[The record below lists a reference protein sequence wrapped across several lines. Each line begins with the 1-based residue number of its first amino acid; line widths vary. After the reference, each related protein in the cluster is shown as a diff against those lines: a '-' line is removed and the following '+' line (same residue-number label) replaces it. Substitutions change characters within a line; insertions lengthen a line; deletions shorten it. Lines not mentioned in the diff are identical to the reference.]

1 MKVENEKLLYVGRR
15 PVRAV
20 KCVLTAVLTLLLAVS
35 CFVGGPTVKAQ
46 ADIGGIAPIEPN
58 TTTTIDGEDYYEID
72 TVEELYWFAGYI
84 NGTETPAEGE
94 GTINAVLT
102 EDIVINNKTML
113 NEDGSLAVADTST
126 LVPWTPIG
134 NTVSENSGFGG
145 PVEFFGGV
153 FDGQGHTIS
162 GLYYKE
168 IDGTITGGLFGSV
181 KGTVKRV
188 GLVNSYIENN
198 GDYTGG
204 ICGYVH
210 GNGTILGCYNAATVE
225 GSGICGSFFSGTIS
239 HCYNA
244 GVIGLNVSSRACGIS
259 GPTGN
264 NYDGWIATLRYCV
277 TETED
282 AYYNLGK
289 NVNAED
295 VYVGGYITEERL
307 GNGELTYIL
316 NGRVSADEENAE
328 LYWYQTLGSDIA
340 PVINTS
346 HEKIY
351 EDGACANNPVLRLY
365 TNTDRTPAHE
375 YTKNG
380 VLCDYCYDIHPE
392 KVDELVENGVWQ
404 IDSAE
409 DLYLFSEYYNYYAC
423 YTSEEDTESDAP
435 AYVDAILLADIDLNP
450 AMEGADL
457 VTVGTDGSLTDA
469 ETGDWREWT
478 PIGKKRV
485 YTGTFDG
492 NGHVI
497 SHMFIDQPESS
508 VWGFIGDGEAGT
520 VVKDLGIRD
529 SYIRGSRILGSILAG
544 EGTVTRCFSNCTL
557 VSDFYTTN
565 STSEAHYYYVG
576 GISPYGTIESCYYDG
591 RIYVNSGYG
600 NCKYVIGPTPENC
613 FFVAD
618 IIDYRSGSTCGYA
631 DILSSLTKI
640 TEAQVTDG
648 SLAHML
654 QQTYLG
660 GEQYWSQG
668 TGYPVPIAGEKIE
681 HSYDEMTKQCC
692 CGGYVWDENLTDAYF
707 ADIPEQVNG
716 VYQIGT
722 AAELYWFAGLVNGD
736 KRVCKDGVEQD
747 LAANAVLTANITV
760 NAAVMQA
767 DGRTVVE
774 DTSALLPWTPMGQY
788 DYDNQLYAYYTGS
801 FDGQGYT
808 ISGLYLPYEGK
819 YYSAGLFGALG
830 NGGTIEKVLL
840 KDSYF
845 TGKKYAG
852 GICGYNVGTIRSC
865 YSDAMVTGNSY
876 YGGLCG
882 YGNISYSYYAG
893 GCAYAIGQMSS
904 FADHCVSSTGLYK
917 ALYSS
922 SSYWHKNCV
931 SNLATTPV
939 IENWRG
945 SYSSEQLPQDY
956 TISTEN
962 MIASGELAYL
972 LNGEVSADTENAE
985 LYWYQVLGTDATPV
999 LQASEDGKIYAQQ
1012 ACPATSK
1019 LRFANESMPTVVH
1032 VYSDGYVCDSCYSIK
1047 ENAEFIIN
1055 DGTTWQIGNAAGLY
1069 AFNKYMN
1076 NVASPTAIN
1085 VVLTADID
1093 LNPGMDLD
1101 LMLDDATKTLRNT
1114 DGLTAWTP
1122 IIRCDEYGSP
1132 KDRYTGTFDGQGH
1145 VIRHLYIE
1153 TGDLSYV
1160 GLFGACDFSK
1170 SLIKNTGIVESFIY
1184 QKNNNRTD
1192 YVGSFVGSGGKVI
1205 NCFSNAILNGR
1216 YSVCGIT
1223 ASKAENCYFA
1233 GQIYGR
1239 ASDAEC
1245 YGITLSTSTNCYS
1258 TEELYRNETV
1268 WSKAPNND
1276 SNCISV
1282 TAAQISSG
1290 ALAHLLQETTD
1301 ANTWSQSDARY
1312 PVPKAGKMIAHTYTD
1327 GTCVCGETAGVTLKG
1342 HNLELGELIAVKFHF
1357 DLDEDKNFENA
1368 YVRLT
1373 MPDGVPK
1380 DVPVAEAETD
1390 DVTGYK
1396 VFTYEVAAK
1405 EMKKV
1410 ITAEFYDGNGTTPLL
1425 TTNYSV
1431 KAYAERILEDNNQS
1445 PTTTMVKKMMAYGE
1459 FAEAYFDEETE
1470 APDTDGLTEARTIV
1484 EALNAYA
1491 LTTVPAAETEFIR
1504 YAGSSLILL
1513 SNTTM
1518 RIYFELVGKTE
1529 IDTVSFAW
1537 KGDVLTP
1544 TMVEWNG
1551 KTYYYVDAADIKPG
1565 NLGEAIT
1572 ITAAISQDSSY
1583 TTTLSPL
1590 YYVKE
1595 MLADTTQDAELITLL
1610 RAFYEYYDAA
1620 SKL

>member
-1 MKVENEKLLYVGRR
+1 MKVENEKVPRGERR
-15 PVRAV
+15 LVRAV
-20 KCVLTAVLTLLLAVS
+20 KYILATVLTLLLAVS
-35 CFVGGPTVKAQ
+35 CFVVGPSVPAQ

-102 EDIVINNKTML
+102 ADIEINPVDL
-113 NEDGSLAVADTST
+113 LDEDGSFIADTST
-126 LVPWTPIG
+126 LIPWTPIG
-134 NTVSENSGFGG
+134 NTSSIHETTYQ

-168 IDGTITGGLFGSV
+168 IEGTLTGGLFGSV

-188 GLVNSYIENN
+188 GLVNSYIEKND
-198 GDYTGG
+198 GYTGG
-204 ICGYVH
+204 ICGYVM
-210 GNGTILGCYNAATVE
+210 GGKVVGCYNAATVN
-225 GSGICGSFFSGTIS
+225 GSGICGEFFSGTVS

-244 GVIGLNVSSRACGIS
+244 GVIGPDASDRACGIS
-259 GPTGN
+259 GTTGN
-264 NYDGWIATLRYCV
+264 GYDSVVAVLRYCV
-277 TETED
+277 TETESSH
-282 AYYNLGK
+282 YSLGHG
-289 NVNAED
+289 VDAED
-295 VYVGGYITEERL
+295 VYVNTSITAENRS
-307 GNGELTYIL
+307 NGELAYLL

-328 LYWYQTLGSDIA
+328 LYWYQTLGSDTA
-340 PVINTS
+340 PVIDTS

-351 EDGACANNPVLRLY
+351 EDGACENNPVLRVY
-365 TNTDRTPAHE
+365 TNTDRTPVHE

-409 DLYLFSEYYNYYAC
+409 DLYLFSEYYNHYAC
-423 YTSEEDTESDAP
+423 YTSKEDTESDAP

-450 AMEGADL
+450 AMNGADL
-457 VTVGTDGSLTDA
+457 ITVGTDGSLSNA
-469 ETGDWREWT
+469 ETEDWRQWT

-576 GISPYGTIESCYYDG
+576 GISPYGTAESCYYDG

-618 IIDYRSGSTCGYA
+618 IIDYRSGSICGYA
-631 DILSSLTKI
+631 DNLSSLTKI

-668 TGYPVPIAGEKIE
+668 TGYPVPIAGEKIA
-681 HSYDEMTKQCC
+681 HTYDATMNKCC
-692 CGGYVWDENLTDAYF
+692 CGLYVWDENLTDAYF
-707 ADIPEQVNG
+707 ADVPEQVNG

-767 DGRTVVE
+767 DGTTVVE

-939 IENWRG
+939 IENWKAG
-945 SYSSEQLPQDY
+945 YNSVQLPQDY
-956 TISTEN
+956 TISTED

-1012 ACPATSK
+1012 ACPATNK
-1019 LRFANESMPTVVH
+1019 LRFANESMATVEH
-1032 VYSDGYVCDSCYSIK
+1032 VYSDGYVCDSCYRIK

-1055 DGTTWQIGNAAGLY
+1055 DGTTWQIGDAAGLY

-1093 LNPGMDLD
+1093 LNPGMDLT
-1101 LMLDDATKTLRNT
+1101 LDDATKTLRNT
-1114 DGLTAWTP
+1114 EGLKAWTP
-1122 IIRCDEYGSP
+1122 VGTSNA
-1132 KDRYTGTFDGQGH
+1132 KYTGTFDGQGH

-1153 TGDLSYV
+1153 TGDLSFV
-1160 GLFGACDFSK
+1160 GLFGECDFNGMA
-1170 SLIKNTGIVESFIY
+1170 LIKNTGIVDSFIY
-1184 QKNNNRTD
+1184 QKMSNS
-1192 YVGSFVGSGGKVI
+1192 YVGTFTGRSGTVK
-1205 NCFSNAILNGR
+1205 NCFSTAIINGH
-1216 YSVCGIT
+1216 YSVYGI
-1223 ASKAENCYFA
+1223 AQGKAENCYFA

-1239 ASDAEC
+1239 ASNAEC
-1245 YGITLSTSTNCYS
+1245 YGTGSNSTNCYS
-1258 TEELYRNETV
+1258 TKELYKNETA
-1268 WSKAPNND
+1268 WTKATDND
-1276 SNCISV
+1276 SYCVAV
-1282 TAAQISSG
+1282 TADQISSG
-1290 ALAHLLQETTD
+1290 QLAHLLQKVTD
-1301 ANTWSQSDARY
+1301 ANTWSQSDAGY
-1312 PVPKAGKMIAHTYTD
+1312 PVPKAGEVIAHTYTD
-1327 GTCVCGETAGVTLKG
+1327 GTCVCGETVGVTLKG
-1342 HNLELGELIAVKFHF
+1342 HNLVLGELIAVKFHF
-1357 DLDEDKNFENA
+1357 DLDENKNFEEA
-1368 YVRLT
+1368 YVTLT
-1373 MPDGVPK
+1373 MPGGATK
-1380 DVPVAEAETD
+1380 NVPVASAETGND
-1390 DVTGYK
+1390 TGYK

-1410 ITAEFYDGNGTTPLL
+1410 ITAEFYTADGTLLL
-1425 TTNYSV
+1425 TTDYSV
-1431 KAYAERILEDNNQS
+1431 EAYAESILNGNSSE
-1445 PTTTMVKKMMAYGE
+1445 TAKTMVNKMMAYGE
-1459 FAEAYFDEETE
+1459 FAEAYFDETE
-1470 APDTDGLTEARTIV
+1470 APEAGGLTEAATIV
-1484 EALNAYA
+1484 EALNTYT
-1491 LTTVPAAETEFIR
+1491 LTTTPATETEFVR

-1518 RIYFELVGKTE
+1518 RIYFELVGGTT

-1537 KGDVLTP
+1537 EGSELTP

-1551 KTYYYVDAADIKPG
+1551 KNYYYVDAADIKPR
-1565 NLGEAIT
+1565 NLDAEIT
-1572 ITAAISQDSSY
+1572 ITATGAEGTY
-1583 TTTLSPL
+1583 TTTLSPM

-1595 MLADTTQDAELITLL
+1595 MLADTTQDAGLITLL
-1610 RAFYEYYDAA
+1610 RAFYEYYVAA
-1620 SKL
+1620 KQV